1 MIACEEAL
9 YSRASLVYDRFVE
22 SASDRRRL
30 NIDGCSFASE
40 RRPRDHSR
48 RLIHGCCQKSCE
60 EAGESRRQEAGESC
74 EEEEVV
80 AKLFALGSQSLA
92 SAS

>member
-1 MIACEEAL
+1 MTD
-9 YSRASLVYDRFVE
+9 SL
-22 SASDRRRL
+22 S
-30 NIDGCSFASE
+30 
-40 RRPRDHSR
+40 RRPIGDGSTSMGVRSLASGRLRDHSR
-48 RLIHGCCQKSCE
+48 RLSHGHGQKSCE
-60 EAGESRRQEAGESC
+60 EAGESRRQKTGESC